1 MFKEVFKGVTIVNS
15 ISSLGS
21 SLGKEVISKSS
32 SFLSLSLNQNPS
44 HSLTPNAL
52 KKLLKPFK
60 RSCSCL
66 IRAMNERSFGG
77 GTRVRRTSFAGGRSS
92 KTTGIGSRRRLV
104 FKKLRC
110 LLEWVIFIFQIIK
123 IEKSK
128 IDSLKKLL
136 VLRCFMKMKRFVDM
150 LKEAVVC

>member
-15 ISSLGS
+15 ISN
-21 SLGKEVISKSS
+21 LGKEVISKSS

-66 IRAMNERSFGG
+66 IRAMNERSLGG
-77 GTRVRRTSFAGGRSS
+77 GTRVRRASFAGGRSS

-104 FKKLRC
+104 FKKFRC
-110 LLEWVIFIFQIIK
+110 LLESVIFIFQIIK

-128 IDSLKKLL
+128 LDSLKKLL

>member
-32 SFLSLSLNQNPS
+32 SFFALSLNQTDS

-66 IRAMNERSFGG
+66 IRAMNERSLGG
-77 GTRVRRTSFAGGRSS
+77 GTRVRRASFAGGRSS

-104 FKKLRC
+104 FKKFRC
-110 LLEWVIFIFQIIK
+110 LLESVIFIFQIIK

>member
-1 MFKEVFKGVTIVNS
+1 MIKREKTRILYKLKKKCSEVFKGVTIVNS
-15 ISSLGS
+15 ISN
-21 SLGKEVISKSS
+21 LGKEVISKSS

-110 LLEWVIFIFQIIK
+110 LLEWVIFIF
-123 IEKSK
+123 
-128 IDSLKKLL
+128 
-136 VLRCFMKMKRFVDM
+136 
-150 LKEAVVC
+150 

>member
-1 MFKEVFKGVTIVNS
+1 MF
-15 ISSLGS
+15 ISN
-21 SLGKEVISKSS
+21 LGKEVISKSS
-32 SFLSLSLNQNPS
+32 SFFSLPLNQTAS

-66 IRAMNERSFGG
+66 IRAMNERSLGG

-136 VLRCFMKMKRFVDM
+136 VLRCFMKMKRFVDI

>member
-15 ISSLGS
+15 ISSLG
-21 SLGKEVISKSS
+21 KEVISKSS
-32 SFLSLSLNQNPS
+32 SFFALSLNQTDS

-66 IRAMNERSFGG
+66 IRAMNERSLGG

-110 LLEWVIFIFQIIK
+110 LLESVIFIFQIIK

-128 IDSLKKLL
+128 LDSLKKLL
-136 VLRCFMKMKRFVDM
+136 VLRCFMKMKRFVDI